1 VETGTTPQEAANL
14 AIGQASPDYAAGTA
28 SQVTGDGIPLKKAG
42 RQFKAYWVKQGYT
55 EAQAEERFQAL
66 EAARRK
72 GKKRLPADWKPA
84 PSHREPAPSHREP
97 APSHRE
103 PAPSHRDPAP
113 SHHADFVLPEEPA
126 ATSYAVELGD
136 EEGEKE
142 YIIPRSE
149 EEAKGMLI
157 LGRSGS
163 STMENYWEHCPDFAF
178 VKMLVHQLAAR
189 ANIVLEEVESHTLTV
204 CAAPILHHFTRQDGV
219 EQKPS
224 MVMDLFVL
232 IATGY
237 GIYQGKKNA

>member
-1 VETGTTPQEAANL
+1 
-14 AIGQASPDYAAGTA
+14 
-28 SQVTGDGIPLKKAG
+28 
-42 RQFKAYWVKQGYT
+42 
-55 EAQAEERFQAL
+55 
-66 EAARRK
+66 
-72 GKKRLPADWKPA
+72 
-84 PSHREPAPSHREP
+84 
-97 APSHRE
+97 
-103 PAPSHRDPAP
+103 
-113 SHHADFVLPEEPA
+113 LPEEPA

-204 CAAPILHHFTRQDGV
+204 CAAPILHHFTRQEGV

>member
-1 VETGTTPQEAANL
+1 METGTTPQEVTNL
-14 AIGQASPDYAAGTA
+14 AIGQATQDHAAGTA
-28 SQVTGDGIPLKKAG
+28 QQVTGDGLPLKKAG

-66 EAARRK
+66 EKARRK

-103 PAPSHRDPAP
+103 PAPSH
-113 SHHADFVLPEEPA
+113 HADFVLPEEPA
-126 ATSYAVELGD
+126 ATSYAMELGD